1 MNIVAI
7 RDMSAGNAEVG
18 DMWQETAIFPGD
30 TPVSE
35 IVRWAVTL
43 SDHESIP
50 ERTKLTRRLTI
61 TVPTGEVIDNADF
74 HMPNASIDRPAAS
87 AGTVGGVV
95 GTLNVGTQKVE

>member
-1 MNIVAI
+1 MNVVAI

-74 HMPNASIDRPAAS
+74 HMPNARLDRQEES
-87 AGTVGGVV
+87 R
-95 GTLNVGTQKVE
+95 

>member
-74 HMPNASIDRPAAS
+74 HMPNESLQRPTAEG
-87 AGTVGGVV
+87 GTLKGVV
-95 GTLNVGTQKVE
+95 RHD